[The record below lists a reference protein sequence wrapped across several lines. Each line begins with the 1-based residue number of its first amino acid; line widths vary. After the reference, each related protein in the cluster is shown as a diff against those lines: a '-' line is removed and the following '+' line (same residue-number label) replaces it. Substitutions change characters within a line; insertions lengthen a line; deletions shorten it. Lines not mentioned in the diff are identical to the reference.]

1 MTNFKETRRPQV
13 VVMNFQNGSILFK
26 DVKLFTVNDL
36 TLKQQIPEC
45 ITAIT

>member
-26 DVKLFTVNDL
+26 DVKLFPVNDL

-45 ITAIT
+45 MTAIT